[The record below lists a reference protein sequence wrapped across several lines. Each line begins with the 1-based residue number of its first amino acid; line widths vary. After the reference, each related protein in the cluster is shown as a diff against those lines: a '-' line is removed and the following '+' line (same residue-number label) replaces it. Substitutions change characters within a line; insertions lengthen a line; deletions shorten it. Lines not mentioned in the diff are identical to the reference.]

1 MGRYLLG
8 IVIGLVLVPIGV
20 FCYFK
25 YGNPPVAVNDKPLPY
40 EKLVTGVPL
49 HARIDREMVK
59 TPPVQADEDTFMAG
73 AQLYADN
80 CAVCHG
86 YHGQPSRIGSH
97 EYPKAPPLWEAH
109 HNGNVV
115 GVSDDPPGETYWKV
129 ANGIRLTGMP
139 CVQGPADGD
148 PDVAGEPAAGQRR
161 QAAAAGGA
169 GHSEGREGG
178 REPGNGDAGSAGQ
191 EVARSEGWGW
201 ARR

>member
-59 TPPVQADEDTFMAG
+59 TPPIQADEVLRGRRAALRDK
-73 AQLYADN
+73 

-86 YHGQPSRIGSH
+86 FHGKPSPFGAH
-97 EYPKAPPLWEAH
+97 MYPRP
-109 HNGNVV
+109 
-115 GVSDDPPGETYWKV
+115 
-129 ANGIRLTGMP
+129 
-139 CVQGPADGD
+139 
-148 PDVAGEPAAGQRR
+148 RR
-161 QAAAAGGA
+161 CGKRTTMAMW
-169 GHSEGREGG
+169 
-178 REPGNGDAGSAGQ
+178 
-191 EVARSEGWGW
+191 WG
-201 ARR
+201 